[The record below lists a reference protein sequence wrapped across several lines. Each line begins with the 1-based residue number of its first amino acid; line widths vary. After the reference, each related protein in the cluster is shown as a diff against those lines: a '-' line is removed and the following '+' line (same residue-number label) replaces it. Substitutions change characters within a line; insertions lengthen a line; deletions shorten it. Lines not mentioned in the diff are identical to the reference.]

1 MNRSSA
7 FDVSYPEQH
16 MFLFG
21 TCVCMRVNVSVCERM
36 LNLFLSLVRNEI
48 FMAGGIAK
56 YRILTLNFSS
66 CSLWPFS
73 SHLCCVPCTLFL
85 ILRITLFVNY
95 NSITYQHVLRAF
107 FCVIIIRVPT
117 FFWIF
122 SQSLNFSFGKTFIHS
137 SIHYETIYI

>member
-1 MNRSSA
+1 MCHIPSSTCFSSA
-7 FDVSYPEQH
+7 R
-16 MFLFG
+16 
-21 TCVCMRVNVSVCERM
+21 VCMRVNVSVCERM

-73 SHLCCVPCTLFL
+73 SHLCCVPCTLFV

-107 FCVIIIRVPT
+107 FLRHYYTCAH
-117 FFWIF
+117 FF
-122 SQSLNFSFGKTFIHS
+122 LNFLSIIKLFVWGKHSFIHQFTTKQF
-137 SIHYETIYI
+137 IFK